1 VGFSNF
7 SFGYLFDVLQIRE
20 KDEQMKISR
29 RDKLKIYGDLLT
41 VLNDESK
48 YDRIVLTRVQVR
60 INVPFDRLKK
70 YISELKDLGLIN
82 DETSLELSEKGKQ
95 YLREYEK
102 ILDFMKRMGL
112 AYR

>member
-1 VGFSNF
+1 
-7 SFGYLFDVLQIRE
+7 
-20 KDEQMKISR
+20 
-29 RDKLKIYGDLLT
+29 
-41 VLNDESK
+41 
-48 YDRIVLTRVQVR
+48 
-60 INVPFDRLKK
+60 
-70 YISELKDLGLIN
+70 LKDLGLIN